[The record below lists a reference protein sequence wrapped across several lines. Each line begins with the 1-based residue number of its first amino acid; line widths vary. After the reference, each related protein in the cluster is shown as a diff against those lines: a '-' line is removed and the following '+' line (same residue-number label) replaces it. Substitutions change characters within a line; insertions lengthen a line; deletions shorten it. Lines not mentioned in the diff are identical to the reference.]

1 MRLLYSNMLP
11 LKLGDGQ
18 TAFIDYFMDAV
29 READEIDIAVGYVSK
44 AALKELQGLVDTAGI
59 KRICLTMGM
68 YYHEGMPEGTYNVA
82 AALNEDWTGR
92 RIGEVRLVRAFK
104 YHGKAYV
111 FYKDGK
117 PFSAVVGSHNLGA
130 IKLEASNLRPY
141 ELSGVPEDAEELQE
155 ISA

>member
-92 RIGEVRLVRAFK
+92 GIGEVRLVRAFMS
-104 YHGKAYV
+104 
-111 FYKDGK
+111 FIRM
-117 PFSAVVGSHNLGA
+117 GSRFLLWLVLIIWGRSSWRHP
-130 IKLEASNLRPY
+130 ICASMNC
-141 ELSGVPEDAEELQE
+141 QW
-155 ISA
+155 